1 VAYELNVEVDDE
13 VSEAVDAA
21 EQAALVAMLE
31 RVLIEDGIED
41 GASLALVLSDDTL
54 LQELNLRHREVDAP
68 TDVLSFPAAEGEA
81 FPTAE
86 GEPLYLGDI
95 VVSVESVAR
104 QAAEVGL
111 ATGEELAHV
120 ILHGLLHLLGYDH
133 EEPDEE
139 AVMKA
144 REEAILGPTIHA
156 GRGAHED

>member
-1 VAYELNVEVDDE
+1 VAYQLNVEVDDE
-13 VSEAVDAA
+13 VEGVD
-21 EQAALVAMLE
+21 QASLIAMLE
-31 RVLIEDGIED
+31 GVLTEDEVAD

-54 LQELNLRHREVDAP
+54 LQELNLRHRDVDAP
-68 TDVLSFPAAEGEA
+68 TDVLSFPASEGEE
-81 FPTAE
+81 FPTPE
-86 GEPLYLGDI
+86 GEPVYLGDI

-111 ATGEELAHV
+111 TTSDELAHV

-144 REEAILGPTIHA
+144 REEAVLGPAIHA
-156 GRGAHED
+156 GRGTHDD